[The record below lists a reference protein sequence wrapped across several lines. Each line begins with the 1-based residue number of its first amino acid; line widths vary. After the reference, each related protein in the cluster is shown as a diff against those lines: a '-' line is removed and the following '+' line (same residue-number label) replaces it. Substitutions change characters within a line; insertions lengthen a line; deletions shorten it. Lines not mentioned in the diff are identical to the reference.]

1 MSGKVVA
8 IWDHIDLGKED
19 DMFDSNIQPPVVSPD
34 KNGRQFKPGIVSFV
48 LGLVTIALFF
58 IGIIL
63 FVNAASLMDP
73 RNIFSDRDS
82 LINLSVPAVM
92 ILCCSP
98 ILSLAGIGFGI
109 LAVVRKTDKMIFGII
124 GLSVNSLFI
133 IVFCLF
139 TIISTV
145 FG

>member
-1 MSGKVVA
+1 
-8 IWDHIDLGKED
+8 
-19 DMFDSNIQPPVVSPD
+19 MFDSNIQPPVVSPD
-34 KNGRQFKPGIVSFV
+34 KNRRQFKPGMVSFV

-58 IGIIL
+58 VGIIL
-63 FVNAASLMDP
+63 FVNTASLMDP
-73 RNIFSDRDS
+73 RGIFSDRDS
-82 LINLSVPAVM
+82 LINLSVPTVM

-109 LAVVRKTDKMIFGII
+109 LAVVRKIDKMIFGII

>member
-1 MSGKVVA
+1 
-8 IWDHIDLGKED
+8 
-19 DMFDSNIQPPVVSPD
+19 MFGPNIHPPPVVSPD

-58 IGIIL
+58 AGIIL
-63 FVNAASLMDP
+63 FVNAAFLMDP

-82 LINLSVPAVM
+82 LINLSVPTGI
-92 ILCCSP
+92 ILCCAP
-98 ILSLAGIGFGI
+98 TLSLAGIGFGI
-109 LAVVRKTDKMIFGII
+109 MAVIRKADKMIFGII
-124 GLSVNSLFI
+124 GLIINSLFI

-139 TIISTV
+139 TAIGII